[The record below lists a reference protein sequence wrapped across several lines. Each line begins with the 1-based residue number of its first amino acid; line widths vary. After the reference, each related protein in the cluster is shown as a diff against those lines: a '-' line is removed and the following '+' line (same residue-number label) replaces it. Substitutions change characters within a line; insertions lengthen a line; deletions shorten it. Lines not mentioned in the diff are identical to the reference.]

1 MADSQFKGLALKVA
15 LPVLIGVAV
24 IVWLF
29 SSEFSISDFER
40 IDWSTRSLIFLGL
53 ALIMVAGREAGMM
66 WRWKLL
72 AGDSLTW
79 TGAFRVTI
87 MCEFTSAITP
97 TSAGGSA
104 LSMVFLSREGIPLG
118 RATSFSM
125 ITLMLDQFFLMVML
139 PVILFLVPA
148 KGLFGFDPGAFDQ
161 GVKVAFW
168 IVYAGVCLIGVG
180 LALGALV
187 CPQVIS
193 RWLCRLFSLRW
204 LRRWLP
210 KVEKMGAD
218 LAEAGAQMRKAPW
231 SWWLRAIAAT
241 FVSWICRFL
250 VVNALF
256 LAFVPMADQI
266 IVFARQLVVWTLLT
280 VSPTPGGSG
289 LSEWLFTNYYGDLLG
304 GDYSITLVIALV
316 WRLITYYIY
325 PLAGVLAIPSWLRH
339 KNKSDQ

>member
-1 MADSQFKGLALKVA
+1 MGDSQIRGLALKVA
-15 LPVLIGVAV
+15 LPVLIGLGV

-29 SSEFSISDFER
+29 SSEFSLSDFER
-40 IDWSTRSLIFLGL
+40 IDWSTRSLLFLGL
-53 ALIMVAGREAGMM
+53 ALLMVAGREFGMM

-72 AGDSLTW
+72 AGDRLTW
-79 TGAFRVTI
+79 SGAFRVTL

-125 ITLMLDQFFLMVML
+125 ITLMLDQLFLMVML
-139 PVILFLVPA
+139 PVILVLVPS
-148 KGLFGFDPGAFDQ
+148 KGLFGFDPGVFGQ
-161 GVKVAFW
+161 GVRIAFW
-168 IVYAGVCLIGVG
+168 IVYAGVCLIGIG

-187 CPQVIS
+187 SPQIIS
-193 RWLCRLFSLRW
+193 RWLCRLFSMRW

-218 LAEAGAQMRKAPW
+218 LAEAGAQMRKAPLG
-231 SWWLRAIAAT
+231 WWLRAVAAT

-304 GDYSITLVIALV
+304 GDYSLTLVIALV
-316 WRLITYYIY
+316 WRLISYYIY
-325 PLAGVLAIPSWLRH
+325 LLAGVFVIPSWLRH
-339 KNKSDQ
+339 KK